1 MIIVAKESCCLLSL
15 LSINSRKWQKKKG
28 SRAIW
33 EVCITP
39 SASEGLRT
47 TFSLVKRGSHWRSKT
62 LRNANRVV
70 GLPAGNVLTFPLLDC
85 SCSFVEGGR
94 ERDKES
100 SKVCTSHGKLWF
112 CSSKFSKRH
121 SAGPQKPNLSPF
133 SWVIMY
139 SFTCSPDLCHI
150 MFSERLRNLN
160 FSGW

>member
-15 LSINSRKWQKKKG
+15 LSINSRKWQKNKG

-39 SASEGLRT
+39 SASEG
-47 TFSLVKRGSHWRSKT
+47 FSLVKGAHTGEAELFGMPTEWSGFLQATCS
-62 LRNANRVV
+62 
-70 GLPAGNVLTFPLLDC
+70 LPHCWIVLVL
-85 SCSFVEGGR
+85 FVEGGR

-112 CSSKFSKRH
+112 CSSKFSNKRH

-139 SFTCSPDLCHI
+139 SFTCSPDLHHI
-150 MFSERLRNLN
+150 MLSERLRNLN